1 MDKNGHMARAIAAL
15 MFSDPRIP
23 LGLFPVETQ
32 NKILGLPSREE
43 DAAKYIESSSFRRV
57 ARLAVVALP
66 SRQLQPPALPTAP
79 NALNTESHQK
89 ADLESGGAPSRQL
102 TPPSLPPVV
111 SLARDVLP
119 LDNSL
124 R

>member
-1 MDKNGHMARAIAAL
+1 MARAIAAL

-43 DAAKYIESSSFRRV
+43 DAAKYIESSSFRRL
-57 ARLAVVALP
+57 ARLAVVGLP
-66 SRQLQPPALPTAP
+66 SRHLQPPTLPTAP
-79 NALNTESHQK
+79 NALNTESLQK
-89 ADLESGGAPSRQL
+89 AASTVSDLESGGAPSRQL

-111 SLARDVLP
+111 SLARDVLL

>member
-1 MDKNGHMARAIAAL
+1 MARAIAAL

-43 DAAKYIESSSFRRV
+43 DAAKYIESSSFRRL
-57 ARLAVVALP
+57 ARLAVVGLP
-66 SRQLQPPALPTAP
+66 SRQLQPPTLPTAP
-79 NALNTESHQK
+79 NALNTESLQK
-89 ADLESGGAPSRQL
+89 AASTVSDLESGGAPSRQL

>member
-1 MDKNGHMARAIAAL
+1 

-32 NKILGLPSREE
+32 NRILGLPMREE
-43 DAAKYIESSSFRRV
+43 DASKYIPSSSFRRV
-57 ARLAVVALP
+57 ARLAVVGLP
-66 SRQLQPPALPTAP
+66 SRHLQPPALPTAP
-79 NALNTESHQK
+79 NALNTESLQK
-89 ADLESGGAPSRQL
+89 TASTISDLESAGVPSRQL